1 VLESP
6 FLLDLSFFCTRSTPV
21 ADMSTHSPLPP
32 FIINCLDL
40 YDDTFTDDR
49 LGIILVLWCASI
61 LYYYSNVADA
71 PCDLTRK
78 ISESGILLFIELH
91 PYYRSFAEYTE
102 MVESPEILPASCL
115 CYLIMMA
122 FNIPANPPLFMTMEN
137 LVLTSTYIGFTS
149 TQMLYSDNF
158 HSCLSSGNTFNP
170 HSPQVIGDIG
180 RQLSHIFFHEIHCN

>member
-1 VLESP
+1 
-6 FLLDLSFFCTRSTPV
+6 
-21 ADMSTHSPLPP
+21 MSTHSPLPP

-122 FNIPANPPLFMTMEN
+122 FNIPVDPPLFMTMGN
-137 LVLTSTYIGFTS
+137 LVTLSLDFDTLWFHIHPNALLRQFPFLPQLEEYLQPPLTPGH
-149 TQMLYSDNF
+149 Q
-158 HSCLSSGNTFNP
+158 
-170 HSPQVIGDIG
+170 
-180 RQLSHIFFHEIHCN
+180 